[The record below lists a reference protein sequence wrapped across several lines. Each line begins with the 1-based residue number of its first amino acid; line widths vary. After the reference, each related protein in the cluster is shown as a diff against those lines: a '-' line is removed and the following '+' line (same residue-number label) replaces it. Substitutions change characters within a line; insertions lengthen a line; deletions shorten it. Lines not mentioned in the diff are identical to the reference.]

1 MMRCS
6 VDNCDRQVYGRGFCM
21 RHWKCWRRT
30 GNPVAQHVY
39 LDDEARFLQH
49 VDTGD
54 ECWKWTGFLSEDG
67 YGRFRVGGRGGIYL
81 PAHRWAYEHW
91 VTSPGD
97 LYVCHTCDVPACVK
111 VDHLWL
117 GTAAEN
123 TADMIAK
130 GRASWQKAG

>member
-1 MMRCS
+1 
-6 VDNCDRQVYGRGFCM
+6 M